1 MKRAAGRVLPVLPD
15 ARPAAGSPSVSG
27 MTQSELNIIM
37 RALGRLEGK
46 VDTLSEQH
54 SELREDVDSLADA
67 AKVARG
73 IAKSRAR
80 FFARVG
86 AVLLVAAALTTAGT
100 GIVVYWANTTHPPHD
115 SQTVIVKVP

>member
-1 MKRAAGRVLPVLPD
+1 
-15 ARPAAGSPSVSG
+15 

-54 SELREDVDSLADA
+54 SELRSDVDNLSDA
-67 AKVARG
+67 AVVAKAF
-73 IAKSRAR
+73 AKSRAR

-86 AVLLVAAALTTAGT
+86 AVLLVAAALTSAGT
-100 GIVVYWANTTHPPHD
+100 GIVVYWIDTTHSPSD
-115 SQTVIVKVP
+115 KTTVIVKSP